1 MQLGDELVKE
11 QLFFRKELRERVYWF
26 IQLRWIAAAAA
37 LAGTWLLYSQ
47 WRMLPVLAL
56 NLIIFFIFFYNLLFH
71 FIWRR
76 MQAALRPRAGAF
88 TLFAHTQMILDF
100 FALYLLI
107 YFTGSI
113 YSPLLIF
120 LIFHVVLAG
129 ILLSPLSC
137 FLYCFSV
144 LAVLGGLTA
153 LQWMEILPLH
163 SPVFYSPL
171 LYSSLEF
178 PEILPPVA
186 IFVAALFITAFLV
199 TSLKLSLRIKGREL
213 LRISKELDISNA
225 KLTALYE
232 MVTEM
237 GGCDQLQ
244 DLMDSATKN
253 ATRIMGVKGC
263 TIKLL
268 DDQKEKLIFA
278 STYGLSENYMRD
290 KEGIDIAKS
299 PINRRI
305 IEGSLSSIGKID
317 ERDYFQYPEDIRK
330 EGIASMLCL
339 PLALERMTLGVFCVY
354 STESYFFSEADVRF
368 FSLMAGLT
376 ALSIENLKRELDKT
390 WFLQKAAHQLR
401 SPLNTIHSMLNT
413 LRGGYLGPLTSQQEK
428 TLNRSVKRLLA
439 LGDIVNDLLKF
450 KIRQSDLQKKALHP
464 VDTAKVLQGLIDP
477 YKILAAEKKVT
488 LTFHLADHVPPIQA
502 DEQLIDELFTN
513 LISNAV
519 KYTPPGGEI
528 HVELGRETHDRIR
541 FEVRDSGIGIAQE
554 DMPRLFTEFFRSADA
569 RQFVEE
575 GTGLGLVVVKEIL
588 NRLKGTISVKSKPGE
603 GTCFT
608 CRLPAFRNS

>member
-1 MQLGDELVKE
+1 MPLGDELVKE
-11 QLFFRKELRERVYWF
+11 QIFFRKELRERVYWF

-37 LAGTWLLYSQ
+37 LAASWLAYSH
-47 WRMLPVLAL
+47 WRMLPVFAL
-56 NLIIFFIFFYNLLFH
+56 NLIVFFIFLYNIIFH
-71 FIWRR
+71 YTWRR
-76 MQAALRPRAGAF
+76 LETGTRLKIEPF
-88 TLFAHTQMILDF
+88 TLFAHTQVIFDF

-107 YFTGSI
+107 YFTGGV

-120 LIFHVVLAG
+120 LFFHVILAG

-144 LAVLGGLTA
+144 PVVLSGLSILQA
-153 LQWMEILPLH
+153 LKILSFYPPLFYNPIAYDRLGFPEIILPLG
-163 SPVFYSPL
+163 
-171 LYSSLEF
+171 
-178 PEILPPVA
+178 

-199 TSLKLSLRIKGREL
+199 TSLKLSLRTKGRDL
-213 LRISKELDISNA
+213 LRISKELDISNT

-232 MVTEM
+232 MITEM
-237 GGCDQLQ
+237 GGCGKLQ
-244 DLMDSATKN
+244 ALMDSATRN
-253 ATRIMGVKGC
+253 AARIMGVQGC

-278 STYGLSENYMRD
+278 SAYGLSENYLKD
-290 KEGIDIAKS
+290 KKGIDIAKS
-299 PINRRI
+299 SINRRI

-339 PLALERMTLGVFCVY
+339 PLALEKMVLGVFCVY
-354 STESYFFSEADVRF
+354 SAESFFFADADVKF
-368 FSLMAGLT
+368 FSLMADLT

-413 LRGGYLGPLTSQQEK
+413 LKDGYLGPVTPQQDK
-428 TLNRSVKRLLA
+428 ALSRCVKRLLV
-439 LGDIVNDLLKF
+439 LGDIVNDLLEF
-450 KIRQSDLQKKALHP
+450 EIRRSDLQKKEMHP
-464 VDTAKVLQGLIDP
+464 VDTVNVLQGLIDP

-488 LTFHLADHVPPIQA
+488 ITFRLEKDVPPIPA
-502 DEQLIDELFTN
+502 DEQLVDELFTN

-519 KYTPPGGEI
+519 KYTPPGGKI
-528 HVELGRETHDRIR
+528 GVELSRDNSDRIR
-541 FEVRDSGIGIAQE
+541 FEVRDTGIGIVPE
-554 DMPRLFTEFFRSADA
+554 DIPRLFTEFFRSANA

-588 NRLKGTISVKSKPGE
+588 NRLKGSISVQSRPDG

-608 CRLPAFRNS
+608 CRLPVIRD